1 VSETYDTR
9 DDDRMLDALGT
20 ALPRVSPSPDL
31 FDRVLVAIADEPAE
45 AAEAVVL
52 EFRPRRSRWVSLLA
66 AAAIGAVAAASV
78 TVALESGGGGLGTPA
93 ASAAIAGHAAHVAGV
108 VDLYKPET
116 ASGKIRVELTGVP
129 APQKN
134 SHYEVWVLTRGSTQ
148 MTAVGSF
155 TPAGGTVNLVLP
167 LPVPGKY
174 AAIDISVQPNDGPAA
189 HSQVSLAGATF

>member
-1 VSETYDTR
+1 MSETYDTR

-31 FDRVLVAIADEPAE
+31 FDRVLLAITDEPAE
-45 AAEAVVL
+45 AAEAAVL
-52 EFRPRRSRWVSLLA
+52 EFRPRSRRWAPLLA

-78 TVALESGGGGLGTPA
+78 TVAFESGGGLGAPA
-93 ASAAIAGHAAHVAGV
+93 ASAAIAGHAAHVVGV
-108 VDLYKPET
+108 VDLYKPQT
-116 ASGKIRVELTGVP
+116 PSGKIRVELTGVP

>member
-1 VSETYDTR
+1 MSEIDDTR
-9 DDDRMLDALGT
+9 DDERTLDALGT

-31 FDRVLVAIADEPAE
+31 FDRVLVAIADEPA
-45 AAEAVVL
+45 AAVVL
-52 EFRPRRSRWVSLLA
+52 DFRPRRRRWAPLLA

-93 ASAAIAGHAAHVAGV
+93 ATAAIAGHAAHVAGV

-134 SHYEVWVLTRGSTQ
+134 SHYEVWVLPRGSTQ

-167 LPVPGKY
+167 LPVPGRY
-174 AAIDISVQPNDGPAA
+174 AAIDISVQPNNGPAA